1 MRTTKIL
8 TVEQYSFS
16 SVKRMEPL
24 IDARIKDWI
33 SKLDEQFV
41 RTGEGFDFSWWA
53 V

>member
-1 MRTTKIL
+1 MRKTKIL
-8 TVEQYSFS
+8 RVEQYSFS

-24 IDARIKDWI
+24 IDVRIKHWI
-33 SKLDEQFV
+33 SKLDEKYV